1 VSEGAVSTP
10 KQRRPRSRT
19 PAPRQRLDK
28 AGSRAA
34 EVTQEAATGQI
45 AAIAAYSSVPFEQV
59 QARDRKA
66 ITQPVLIANGIEG
79 IMIPAI
85 ASYTAIGHLQNAKL
99 VLYSGSGEE
108 FLFQHAKDF
117 ATEVTNFLSTWQNS
131 TCTSSSPP
139 L

>member
-1 VSEGAVSTP
+1 
-10 KQRRPRSRT
+10 
-19 PAPRQRLDK
+19 
-28 AGSRAA
+28 
-34 EVTQEAATGQI
+34 
-45 AAIAAYSSVPFEQV
+45 
-59 QARDRKA
+59 
-66 ITQPVLIANGIEG
+66 VLIANGIEG

>member
-1 VSEGAVSTP
+1 M
-10 KQRRPRSRT
+10 
-19 PAPRQRLDK
+19 
-28 AGSRAA
+28 
-34 EVTQEAATGQI
+34 
-45 AAIAAYSSVPFEQV
+45 PFEQV